1 MFQEIQTFYFKLK
14 ILHVYY
20 YYYEQYMF
28 FTILITWSHVN
39 VFFNIT
45 SKKMILHNN
54 LMCNFYIVYYNIS
67 INIFL

>member
-45 SKKMILHNN
+45 SKKND
-54 LMCNFYIVYYNIS
+54 FT
-67 INIFL
+67 